1 MKYWTLAFIIYITSF
16 SLYACNK
23 SDKLKTTQK
32 QANEI
37 LEQLNRQQ
45 KEEIE
50 KPRDYNLG
58 KEKPYRWPIA
68 DEEFLDLQTISGA
81 HNNCFSCNYQ
91 WNENTDPN
99 LF

>member
-1 MKYWTLAFIIYITSF
+1 MKTWLLIFLVYTTSF

-23 SDKLKTTQK
+23 PDKLKTTQEQASDILK
-32 QANEI
+32 Q
-37 LEQLNRQQ
+37 LKLQG
-45 KEEIE
+45 KEEAE

-58 KEKPYRWPIA
+58 REKPHSWPITK
-68 DEEFLDLQTISGA
+68 EDLTELYTTSGA

-99 LF
+99 LY